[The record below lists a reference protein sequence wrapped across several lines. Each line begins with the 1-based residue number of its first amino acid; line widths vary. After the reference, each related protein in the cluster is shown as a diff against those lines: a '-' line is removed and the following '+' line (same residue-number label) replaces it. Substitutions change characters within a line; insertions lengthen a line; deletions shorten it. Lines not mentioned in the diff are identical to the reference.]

1 MTRQAPYILAAL
13 TTLMVLAVGATAAGQ
28 TITAELKGTVTDVTG
43 GVLPNATVVA
53 VGPTG
58 QRETVSDV
66 EGFYRLS
73 YLAPGL
79 YRVTVS
85 QVGFQP
91 AVREVTLP
99 LHRTLTLDVKLEV
112 GQAEEV
118 TVRANAPATD
128 RSRSSLSSVISP
140 ETIELIPVNNRNYLD
155 LIRLTPGVVEN
166 PRAARRL
173 RPRWTRPAP
182 SSESEPGTSRF

>member
-13 TTLMVLAVGATAAGQ
+13 TTLMVLAVGAAAAGQ
-28 TITAELKGTVTDVTG
+28 TITADLRGTVTDVTG
-43 GVLPNATVVA
+43 GVLPNVTVVA

-73 YLAPGL
+73 YLAPGF

-85 QVGFQP
+85 QVGFQS

-99 LHRTLTLDVKLEV
+99 LHRHYRCTERSHSMSSWRL
-112 GQAEEV
+112 A
-118 TVRANAPATD
+118 R
-128 RSRSSLSSVISP
+128 RSR
-140 ETIELIPVNNRNYLD
+140 
-155 LIRLTPGVVEN
+155 
-166 PRAARRL
+166 
-173 RPRWTRPAP
+173 
-182 SSESEPGTSRF
+182 